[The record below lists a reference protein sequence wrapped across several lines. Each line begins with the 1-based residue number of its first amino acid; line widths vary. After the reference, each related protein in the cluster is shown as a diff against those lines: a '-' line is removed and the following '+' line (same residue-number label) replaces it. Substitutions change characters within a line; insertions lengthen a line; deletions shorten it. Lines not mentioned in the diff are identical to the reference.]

1 MNSEKEEENVEF
13 EHSVF
18 GFVLFSMRET
28 SNADERMSERG
39 NLHEQGSS
47 ALFAFLC
54 WNLESAFFVVRCEA
68 GSQIYNKFVANVFL
82 PEMKKKKTRE
92 TKLIR
97 LATRMKPVYSARE
110 RIRNENAI
118 STEK

>member
-1 MNSEKEEENVEF
+1 
-13 EHSVF
+13 
-18 GFVLFSMRET
+18 
-28 SNADERMSERG
+28 
-39 NLHEQGSS
+39 
-47 ALFAFLC
+47 
-54 WNLESAFFVVRCEA
+54 
-68 GSQIYNKFVANVFL
+68 
-82 PEMKKKKTRE
+82 MKKKKTRE